1 MLSWLIAAALGAAG
15 SFVAYAGT
23 RRAPWRAAAAAL
35 RAVSVTV
42 VVALALN
49 AAVGSRRVPPSLV
62 VLDRSASW
70 LRGRDTSAFNTHARA
85 ARAEAGDSLYTF
97 GDSLRLAGSDLTST
111 DRASRVRPAA
121 ERAMAAGRPLVV
133 FTDGELDDPDMLR
146 ALPSGSRIVVAPFN
160 AGRDAAVIDVTAPRV
175 AASGDSVDARV
186 TVAAGSGGSGPGT
199 VRLDFGG
206 RRVASMA
213 FDSLPAFG
221 ERTVSVRFVAP
232 PGNMQA
238 ELRAM
243 VESLGDGEAANNAS
257 SAVITLSSGA
267 AAVLVST
274 SPDLDS
280 RELAALLRGTVS
292 LPTRGYFRV
301 APGQWREDA
310 ALTPVGEEVVR
321 RAVREAPVV
330 VLHGD
335 TALFGDPRAVTRGA
349 LALIAPPTAAQG
361 EWFATAA
368 PISPVSTS
376 LSGTAWDSLPPLDVS
391 ATMPPNAEFDVLL
404 TRRARRLDQRVA
416 IVGWERP
423 RRVVVAGAS
432 GFWRWRFRGGAGS
445 DAYISVWGSV
455 LDWLAGERADAR
467 AAFPLNAAVRAGD
480 VVQWRRG
487 SGRDSLVRAVIVRRG
502 STVNDTLL
510 LRFGEGNSSTES
522 PALAP
527 GVYDV
532 RTTGGN
538 SLLVVNPSAELLPRR
553 PTVANGSIGSGAA
566 LGAAPRARDF
576 SWLFG
581 LVLVALCTEWLLR
594 RRMGLR

>member
-1 MLSWLIAAALGAAG
+1 MLSWLIAAAVGAAG

-23 RRAPWRAAAAAL
+23 RTVKWRAAAAML
-35 RAVSVTV
+35 RAVSVTLV
-42 VVALALN
+42 LALALN
-49 AAVGSRRVPPSLV
+49 AEVGLRRVPAPLV

-70 LRGRDTSAFNTHARA
+70 LRGRDSGAFNTQARA
-85 ARAEAGDSLYTF
+85 ARAEAGDSLYAF
-97 GDSLRLAGSDLTST
+97 GDSLRLAGRGLTST

-133 FTDGELDDPDMLR
+133 YTDGELDDPEMLR
-146 ALPSGSRIVVAPFN
+146 ALPSGSRIVVAPRN
-160 AGRDAAVIDVTAPRV
+160 AERDAAVVDVRAPRV
-175 AASGDSVDARV
+175 AASGDSVEARV
-186 TVAAGSGGSGPGT
+186 TVAAGGGGSGSGT
-199 VRLDFGG
+199 LRLDFGG
-206 RRVASMA
+206 RRVASIA
-213 FDSLPAFG
+213 FDSLPSFG

-243 VESLGDGEAANNAS
+243 VESLGDREAANNAS
-257 SAVITLSSGA
+257 SAVIELSSGA

-301 APGQWREDA
+301 AAGQWREDA
-310 ALTPVGEEVVR
+310 ALTSVSEEVVR

-335 TALFGDPRAVTRGA
+335 TALFGDPRTVTRGA
-349 LALIAPPTAAQG
+349 LALIAPPSVTQG
-361 EWFATAA
+361 EWFATGA
-368 PISPVSTS
+368 PLSPVSAS

-391 ATMPPNAEFDVLL
+391 ATMPPNAEFDVLE

-416 IVGWERP
+416 MVGWERP
-423 RRVVVAGAS
+423 RRVIVAGAS
-432 GFWRWRFRGGAGS
+432 GFWRWRFRGGAGN
-445 DAYISVWGSV
+445 DAFTAVWGSV
-455 LDWLAGERADAR
+455 LDWLVGERADAR
-467 AAFPLNAAVRAGD
+467 AAFPLSAAIRAGD

-487 SGRDSLVRAVIVRRG
+487 AGRDSVIRAVIVRRG
-502 STVNDTLL
+502 STVGDSLV
-510 LRFGEGNSSTES
+510 LRFGAGNSSAES
-522 PALAP
+522 AALAP

-532 RTTGGN
+532 RTTGGH
-538 SLLVVNPSAELLPRR
+538 SLLVVNPSAEVLPRR
-553 PTVANGSIGSGAA
+553 PTVTNGALGSGAA
-566 LGAAPRARDF
+566 LGEAPRARDF

-581 LVLVALCTEWLLR
+581 LVLVTLCTEWLLR